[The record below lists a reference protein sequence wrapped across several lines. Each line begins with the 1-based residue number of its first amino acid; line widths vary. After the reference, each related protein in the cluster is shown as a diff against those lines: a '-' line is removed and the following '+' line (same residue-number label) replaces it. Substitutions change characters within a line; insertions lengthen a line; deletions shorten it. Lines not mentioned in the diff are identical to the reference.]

1 MYQYLNNYN
10 DCMESK
16 HTSYQF
22 RNGYN
27 LSYVEQSSA
36 DHIFSEIFIG
46 DCYPLAENNKDKKII
61 VDIGANIGLFTFY
74 AKIKFPNSKIFSVE
88 ANPDN
93 FKILEKN
100 INENKLRDCV
110 RVFNNVCSS
119 FIGKQPFY
127 LSTNPGWSSSYKKRG
142 AENGEMIYLEPL
154 SLSKLFQLNNINR
167 VDVLKID
174 IEGAEYDILLNDDFL
189 DNYPIK
195 ELFVEVDKQPRDERY
210 SYSQLINYLQ
220 KYYEKL
226 TIYNSESAYPL
237 IHCRNQSGT
246 IKYNKYVE

>member
-1 MYQYLNNYN
+1 MKLLNKFYNYYLKWRPAFYRKKWIIFKYLSNYN
-10 DCMESK
+10 ECNESK
-16 HTSYQF
+16 HGSYRF

-27 LSYVEQSSA
+27 ISYLEQSSA

-119 FIGKQPFY
+119 FIGEQPFY
-127 LSTNPGWSSSYKKRG
+127 LSTNPGWSSSYNKRG
-142 AENGEMIYLEPL
+142 AENGEMIYLKPL

-174 IEGAEYDILLNDDFL
+174 IEGAEYDIF
-189 DNYPIK
+189 
-195 ELFVEVDKQPRDERY
+195 
-210 SYSQLINYLQ
+210 
-220 KYYEKL
+220 
-226 TIYNSESAYPL
+226 
-237 IHCRNQSGT
+237 
-246 IKYNKYVE
+246 

>member
-1 MYQYLNNYN
+1 
-10 DCMESK
+10 MESK

-127 LSTNPGWSSSYKKRG
+127 LSTNPGWSSSYNKRG
-142 AENGEMIYLEPL
+142 AENGQMIYLEPL

-195 ELFVEVDKQPRDERY
+195 ELFVEVDQNPRDKKY
-210 SYSQLINYLQ
+210 IFSQLTNLL
-220 KYYEKL
+220 EKHFESIRI
-226 TIYNSESAYPL
+226 TNIESEYPL
-237 IHCRNQSGT
+237 IHCKRN
-246 IKYNKYVE
+246 NV

>member
-46 DCYPLAENNKDKKII
+46 ACYPLAENNKDKKII
-61 VDIGANIGLFTFY
+61 VDIGANIGFFTFY
-74 AKIKFPNSKIFSVE
+74 AHMKFPKSKIISVE
-88 ANPDN
+88 ANPNN
-93 FKILEKN
+93 FKILQKN
-100 INENKLRDCV
+100 INENKLSDCV
-110 RVFNNVCSS
+110 RIFNNVISS
-119 FIGKQPFY
+119 SKGKQPFY

-142 AENGEMIYLEPL
+142 SENGEMIYLVPL

-195 ELFVEVDKQPRDERY
+195 ELFVEVDKNPRDKKY
-210 SYSQLINYLQ
+210 TFSQLMNLLEKHFESINI
-220 KYYEKL
+220 
-226 TIYNSESAYPL
+226 TNIESDYPL
-237 IHCRNQSGT
+237 IHCQS
-246 IKYNKYVE
+246 

>member
-1 MYQYLNNYN
+1 
-10 DCMESK
+10 MESK

-127 LSTNPGWSSSYKKRG
+127 LSTNPGWSSSYNKRG

-195 ELFVEVDKQPRDERY
+195 ELFVEVDKNPRDKKY
-210 SYSQLINYLQ
+210 TFSQLMNLL
-220 KYYEKL
+220 EKHFESISI
-226 TIYNSESAYPL
+226 TNIESEYPL
-237 IHCRNQSGT
+237 IHCQS
-246 IKYNKYVE
+246 

>member
-1 MYQYLNNYN
+1 MYQYLKNYN
-10 DCMESK
+10 DCIENK

-27 LSYVEQSSA
+27 ISYLEQSSA

-119 FIGKQPFY
+119 SIGKQPFY
-127 LSTNPGWSSSYKKRG
+127 LSTNPGWSSSYNKRG

-167 VDVLKID
+167 VDVLKLD

-195 ELFVEVDKQPRDERY
+195 ELFVEVDKNPRDKKY
-210 SYSQLINYLQ
+210 TFSQLTDLLE
-220 KYYEKL
+220 KYFESIRI
-226 TIYNSESAYPL
+226 TNIESEYPL
-237 IHCRNQSGT
+237 IHCQS
-246 IKYNKYVE
+246 

>member
-1 MYQYLNNYN
+1 MYQYLKNYN
-10 DCMESK
+10 DCIECK

-27 LSYVEQSSA
+27 ISYVEQSSA
-36 DHIFSEIFIG
+36 AHIFSEIFIG
-46 DCYPLAENNKDKKII
+46 DCYPLAKNNKDKKII

-74 AKIKFPNSKIFSVE
+74 AYMKFPKSKIISVE
-88 ANPDN
+88 ANPNN
-93 FKILEKN
+93 FKILQKN
-100 INENKLRDCV
+100 INQNKLHDCV
-110 RVFNNVCSS
+110 KVFNNVCSS
-119 FIGKQPFY
+119 FTGKQPFY
-127 LSTNPGWSSSYKKRG
+127 LSTNPGWSSSYNKRG

-195 ELFVEVDKQPRDERY
+195 ELFVEVDKNPRDKNY
-210 SYSQLINYLQ
+210 TFSQLTNLL
-220 KYYEKL
+220 EKHFESICI
-226 TIYNSESAYPL
+226 TNIDSEYPL
-237 IHCRNQSGT
+237 IHCKRN
-246 IKYNKYVE
+246 NV